1 MAGKIV
7 TEKEAADNRRKYNT
21 ANKLKWDAIESREAK
36 ETEVFKDPAKTKAAR
51 EALNKDILKYAEP
64 TEKLISEIGPRE
76 ATPSSIADQLQTDRN
91 ERAYK
96 NWEKSQGMKKG
107 GSVKSK
113 CACGGG
119 KMAKG
124 GMARS
129 SASKRADGI
138 AIRGKTRA

>member
-1 MAGKIV
+1 M
-7 TEKEAADNRRKYNT
+7 
-21 ANKLKWDAIESREAK
+21 AK
-36 ETEVFKDPAKTKAAR
+36 EPSKKELYDAAIKKDQESWSPGKKALEFAKDAVTDSPMYKMGKGMVDTSQSLRAAKAR
-51 EALNKDILKYAEP
+51 EQA
-64 TEKLISEIGPRE
+64 
-76 ATPSSIADQLQTDRN
+76 PSDIADQLQTDRN

-107 GSVKSK
+107 GKV